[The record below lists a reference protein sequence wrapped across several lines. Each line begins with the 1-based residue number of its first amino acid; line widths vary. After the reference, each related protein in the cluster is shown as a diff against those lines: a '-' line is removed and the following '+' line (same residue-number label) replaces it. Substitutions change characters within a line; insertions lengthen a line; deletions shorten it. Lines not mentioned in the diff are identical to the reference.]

1 MGEMTPSS
9 NNSNSSQMLFRV
21 IGIRVY
27 RNNKYNLLL
36 RSRDE
41 NTYGRETWLK
51 ASEKHQMFGKIV
63 KQIKMSGWNNPIE
76 YEVVE
81 DRYGTA
87 KVYSFVSRVVRDL
100 HFGDTVENFDSELLV
115 VIDGC
120 VNKTFGGKSFGPI
133 DILTAYR
140 STIVGFIT
148 K

>member
-1 MGEMTPSS
+1 MAPTSN
-9 NNSNSSQMLFRV
+9 NNSNSSQMLFRL

-27 RNNKYNLLL
+27 RNNKYTLLL

-41 NTYGRETWLK
+41 NTYGRETVLK

-81 DRYGTA
+81 DRYGAA
-87 KVYSFVSRVVRDL
+87 KVYSFVHRVVRDL
-100 HFGDTVENFDSELLV
+100 HFGDTVEYFDSHLLI

-120 VNKTFGGKSFGPI
+120 VKKTLSGKSFGPI
-133 DILTAYR
+133 DILTAHK